1 MGDNILQKDLEVT
14 LEPFLGQV
22 YKGAGTC
29 FLRMARQLFYGIL
42 RSGSTLVSDIVR
54 ANHPETLRPDKEE
67 MERCSEW
74 LLRGDEK
81 ERKKR
86 AGKRK
91 CKAER
96 PDEIGFARPVNAW
109 LHEHYLKGV
118 EQDAGVAF
126 DNSDISK
133 LYGGEGMEGMEL
145 GHDGSSKEP
154 HMGHLFAAAT
164 LVPDGNLVPK
174 PLHVRL
180 QRGKHAPLEL
190 LKKAIEEVMTE
201 AKNRPIGIVDRE
213 GDAADFLLWCIGKG
227 YRMVARIKEM
237 GRDTAGTGE
246 GVAEALSHEAWRAV
260 RLKRLNGHWQPA
272 TVRHRVGWIGR
283 TDKARKDERSE
294 YRRALMVE
302 SRFDEKSLYFYMTLP
317 EEEFGDAEKL
327 SARAEQA
334 AQLYMNRW
342 QIEIS
347 FLRVKRDYGLEK
359 ARVRKFARLENLL
372 ALCYLCHVFTHFVLP
387 AAERYGRIVKVI
399 KDNFRE
405 VCLRANVLLEH
416 VRALLGMEK
425 VRYITG
431 RPRGRRRGD
440 EEPLRHV
447 QMTLRLAF

>member
-1 MGDNILQKDLEVT
+1 MGDNILQNDLEVT
-14 LEPFLGQV
+14 LEPFLRQV
-22 YKGAGTC
+22 YAGAGPC

-42 RSGSTLVSDIVR
+42 RSGSTLLSDIVR

-74 LLRGDEK
+74 LLRGEQKQGDARE
-81 ERKKR
+81 
-86 AGKRK
+86 GKGGMG
-91 CKAER
+91 ER
-96 PDEIGFARPVNAW
+96 PEEAGFARPANAW
-109 LHEHYLKGV
+109 LHERYLKGV
-118 EQDAGVAF
+118 AQDAGVAF
-126 DNSDISK
+126 DLSDISK
-133 LYGGEGMEGMEL
+133 LYGGEGMEGMEM

-174 PLHVRL
+174 PLHVQL
-180 QRGKHAPLEL
+180 QRGKHAPLQL
-190 LKKAIEEVMTE
+190 LRAVIAEVMTE
-201 AKNRPIGIVDRE
+201 ARNPPIGIVDRE
-213 GDAADFLLWCIGKG
+213 GDAAGFLLWCIGRR
-227 YRMVARIKEM
+227 YRMVVRVKEM
-237 GRDTAGTGE
+237 NRDTAGTGE

-260 RLKRLNGHWQPA
+260 RLRRLNGQWRPA
-272 TVRHRVGWIGR
+272 TVRHRVGCIGR

-294 YRRALMVE
+294 YRKVLMVE
-302 SRFDEKSLYFYMTLP
+302 SRFDGKSLYFYMTLP

-327 SARAEQA
+327 RARAEQA

-387 AAERYGRIVKVI
+387 ASERYGRIVKVI

-431 RPRGRRRGD
+431 RPRGRRRRD
-440 EEPLRHV
+440 APAPTYF